1 MAELDGWAGE
11 KLLLVLRQLGH
22 LRATQLCSDPQAIK
36 TLRSRLVTKWLQLL
50 SASFVRGLWLRIHMH
65 HPAETTA
72 RAAGISAAGAWGGQ
86 TVWMAGTNV
95 AQPATDEWVLHAFP
109 QPGADRWLPDS
120 AGTGDPTE
128 SDTDA
133 DAETVATQ
141 RHKAS

>member
-1 MAELDGWAGE
+1 
-11 KLLLVLRQLGH
+11 
-22 LRATQLCSDPQAIK
+22 
-36 TLRSRLVTKWLQLL
+36 
-50 SASFVRGLWLRIHMH
+50 MH

-86 TVWMAGTNV
+86 AVWMAGTHL